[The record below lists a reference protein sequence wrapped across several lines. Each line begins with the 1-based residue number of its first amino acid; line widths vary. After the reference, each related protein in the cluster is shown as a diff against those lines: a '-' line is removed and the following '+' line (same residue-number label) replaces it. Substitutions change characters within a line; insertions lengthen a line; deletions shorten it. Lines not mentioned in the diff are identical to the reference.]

1 MERPLRFTKG
11 SWQNWAGRAVLFGG
25 VGLFMYRAVTE
36 WSRSGLGLLTDALI
50 IAIAVTGLNLI
61 TGYTGQL
68 SLGHAGF
75 FAIGAFVSAM
85 LVTGKV
91 WTPFITDN
99 LWTPGWTLL
108 ASAAVCFLVGMV
120 VGVPALRLKG
130 IYLALVTLVFTEAV
144 RAFFKY
150 DRFEGV
156 TGGASGIKGFNYLP
170 PTWTGLDGRADL
182 VTWFFWLALV
192 ILVVVSILSAGLIRS
207 RIGRAMVAVR
217 DNETAAAVMG
227 VNLFSI
233 KTVVF
238 GLSGAIAGVAGSLFA
253 LKLTLVEA
261 DVPIFG
267 LFGSVTLLVAMVVG
281 GAAQNWGPFVGA
293 MFYVFVN
300 DFARSVGE
308 NPSDSLL
315 LGWVVGEDTKLNG
328 LGGVVF
334 GVLLILFA
342 RFVPLG
348 AVGTMRQWRAKAVL
362 VVPKVPIPAGAVAAA
377 TTSEPAAATT
387 SEPAAATTSEPA
399 AATTSE
405 PAASSP
411 AGEPVD
417 DARQGSGAP
426 DTAPTNLDNAASPPE
441 GDDDSAS

>member
-1 MERPLRFTKG
+1 MDLPRRYTRG
-11 SWQNWAGRAVLFGG
+11 SWQNWLGRAAVFGI
-25 VGLFMYRAVTE
+25 VGLFMLRAVTE
-36 WSRSGLGLLTDALI
+36 WSRSGLGLLADALI

-75 FAIGAFVSAM
+75 FAIGAYVSAM
-85 LVTGKV
+85 LVTGRV
-91 WTPFITDN
+91 WTPFLDEN
-99 LWTPGWTLL
+99 VWTPGWTLP
-108 ASAAVCFLVGMV
+108 AAAVVCFLIGMV

-144 RAFFKY
+144 RAVFKY
-150 DRFEGV
+150 KEFSGV
-156 TGGASGIKGFNYLP
+156 TGGATGIKGFNYLP
-170 PTWTGLDGRADL
+170 PSWTGLDGRADL

-192 ILVVVSILSAGLIRS
+192 ILVFVSILSAGLIRS

-238 GLSGAIAGVAGSLFA
+238 GLSGAIAGVAGSLYA

-267 LFGSVTLLVAMVVG
+267 LFGSVTLLVAMMVG

-300 DFARSVGE
+300 NFARSVGE
-308 NPSDSLL
+308 DPSNSIL
-315 LGWVVGEDTKLNG
+315 LGWFVDEGTKING
-328 LGGVVF
+328 LGGVTF

-348 AVGTMRQWRAKAVL
+348 AVGTMKLWRAKVVQ
-362 VVPKVPIPAGAVAAA
+362 VVPRLPVAAMAGAGAGAPGADQDAHTAGGTDGDTVIDSSGDSPDVDRPDIVAGYNDSGTPEVPP
-377 TTSEPAAATT
+377 TTVDGAGSSPVRDDEPA
-387 SEPAAATTSEPA
+387 P
-399 AATTSE
+399 
-405 PAASSP
+405 
-411 AGEPVD
+411 
-417 DARQGSGAP
+417 
-426 DTAPTNLDNAASPPE
+426 
-441 GDDDSAS
+441 

>member
-1 MERPLRFTKG
+1 MDLPRRFTRG
-11 SWQNWAGRAVLFGG
+11 SWQNWLGRALLFGG
-25 VGLFMYRAVTE
+25 VGLFMFRAVNE
-36 WSRSGLGLLTDALI
+36 WSRSGLGLLADALI

-75 FAIGAFVSAM
+75 FAIGAYVSAM

-91 WTPFITDN
+91 WTPFLDGN

-108 ASAAVCFLVGMV
+108 AAAAVCFVVGMV
-120 VGVPALRLKG
+120 VGIPALRLKG

-150 DRFEGV
+150 DRIEGV
-156 TGGASGIKGFNYLP
+156 TGGATGIKGFNYLP
-170 PTWTGLDGRADL
+170 PTWTGLDGRGDL
-182 VTWFFWLALV
+182 VKWFFWLSLA
-192 ILVVVSILSAGLIRS
+192 ILILVSILSAGLIRS

-238 GLSGAIAGVAGSLFA
+238 GLSGAIAGVAGALYA

-267 LFGSVTLLVAMVVG
+267 LIGSVTLLVAMVVG

-308 NPSDSLL
+308 NPSDSLV
-315 LGWVVGEDTKLNG
+315 LGWFLDEGTKLNG

-342 RFVPLG
+342 RFVPFG
-348 AVGTMRQWRAKAVL
+348 AVGTMRIWRSKVVQ
-362 VVPKVPIPAGAVAAA
+362 VVPRLPIPAAAAAAA
-377 TTSEPAAATT
+377 TSAGPASAPRAGDVEPSPTSVADADT
-387 SEPAAATTSEPA
+387 SPS
-399 AATTSE
+399 
-405 PAASSP
+405 
-411 AGEPVD
+411 
-417 DARQGSGAP
+417 
-426 DTAPTNLDNAASPPE
+426 
-441 GDDDSAS
+441 GDDESTS

>member
-1 MERPLRFTKG
+1 MELPVRYTRG
-11 SWQNWAGRAVLFGG
+11 SWQNWLGRAVLFGG

-36 WSRSGLGLLTDALI
+36 WSRSGLGLLADALI

-68 SLGHAGF
+68 SLGQAAF
-75 FAIGAFVSAM
+75 FAMGAFVSAM
-85 LVTGKV
+85 LVTGRI

-99 LWTPGWTLL
+99 IWTPGWTML
-108 ASAAVCFLVGMV
+108 AAAVVCFLVGMV

-150 DRFEGV
+150 DEFAGV
-156 TGGASGIKGFNYLP
+156 TGGATGIKGFSYLP
-170 PTWTGLDGRADL
+170 PSWTGLEGRADL
-182 VTWFFWLALV
+182 VTWFFWLSLG
-192 ILVVVSILSAGLIRS
+192 ILIVVSILSAGLIRS
-207 RIGRAMVAVR
+207 RVGRAMVAVR

-267 LFGSVTLLVAMVVG
+267 LFGSVTFLVAMVVG

-308 NPSDSLL
+308 DPSGSIF
-315 LGWVVGEDTKLNG
+315 LGWFVGEGTKIDG
-328 LGGVVF
+328 LGGVTF

-342 RFVPLG
+342 RFVPFG
-348 AVGTMRQWRAKAVL
+348 AVGTMRMWRSKVVL
-362 VVPKVPIPAGAVAAA
+362 VVPRVPLGAGGVPSAEVLGESGAVGAEQAA
-377 TTSEPAAATT
+377 TNIDPAEPPGLADEDPPGMAT
-387 SEPAAATTSEPA
+387 
-399 AATTSE
+399 
-405 PAASSP
+405 
-411 AGEPVD
+411 
-417 DARQGSGAP
+417 
-426 DTAPTNLDNAASPPE
+426 
-441 GDDDSAS
+441 

>member
-1 MERPLRFTKG
+1 MELPLRYTRG
-11 SWQNWAGRAVLFGG
+11 SWQNWLGRAVLFGG

-36 WSRSGLGLLTDALI
+36 WSRSGLGLLADALI

-68 SLGHAGF
+68 SLGQAAF
-75 FAIGAFVSAM
+75 FAMGAFVSAM
-85 LVTGKV
+85 LVTGKI

-108 ASAAVCFLVGMV
+108 AAAVVCFLAGMV

-150 DRFEGV
+150 DEFAGV
-156 TGGASGIKGFNYLP
+156 TGGATGIKGLSYLP
-170 PTWTGLDGRADL
+170 PSWTGLDGRADL
-182 VTWFFWLALV
+182 VTWFFWLSLG
-192 ILVVVSILSAGLIRS
+192 ILIVVSILSAGLIRS
-207 RIGRAMVAVR
+207 RVGRAMVATR

-238 GLSGAIAGVAGSLFA
+238 GLSGAIAGVAGALFA

-267 LFGSVTLLVAMVVG
+267 LFGSVTFLVAMVVG

-308 NPSDSLL
+308 DPSGSLL
-315 LGWVVGEDTKLNG
+315 LGWIVDEGTKLNG
-328 LGGVVF
+328 LGGVTF

-342 RFVPLG
+342 RFVPFG
-348 AVGTMRQWRAKAVL
+348 AVGTMRMWRAKVVL
-362 VVPKVPIPAGAVAAA
+362 VIPRVPMPTVAPASGPVVSDDAVAGDEPGSNGPGHDEPTP
-377 TTSEPAAATT
+377 TTVENADSSPPGDDEPA
-387 SEPAAATTSEPA
+387 P
-399 AATTSE
+399 
-405 PAASSP
+405 
-411 AGEPVD
+411 
-417 DARQGSGAP
+417 
-426 DTAPTNLDNAASPPE
+426 
-441 GDDDSAS
+441 

>member
-1 MERPLRFTKG
+1 MDLPRRYMRG
-11 SWQNWAGRAVLFGG
+11 SWQNWLGRALLFGV
-25 VGLFMYRAVTE
+25 VGLFMFRAVSE

-75 FAIGAFVSAM
+75 FAIGAYVSAM

-91 WTPFITDN
+91 WTPFIDGN
-99 LWTPGWTLL
+99 IWTPGWTLP
-108 ASAAVCFLVGMV
+108 AAAVVCFLIGMV

-150 DRFEGV
+150 DKFEGV
-156 TGGASGIKGFNYLP
+156 TGGATGIKGFNYLP
-170 PTWTGLDGRADL
+170 PAWTGLDGRADL
-182 VTWFFWLALV
+182 VTWFFWLSLA
-192 ILVVVSILSAGLIRS
+192 ILILVSILAAGLIRS
-207 RIGRAMVAVR
+207 RVGRAMVAVR

-227 VNLFSI
+227 VNLFTI

-238 GLSGAIAGVAGSLFA
+238 GLSGAIAGVAGSLYG

-308 NPSDSLL
+308 DPSGSLL
-315 LGWVVGEDTKLNG
+315 LGWLVDDGTTLNG

-342 RFVPLG
+342 RFVPFG
-348 AVGTMRQWRAKAVL
+348 AVGTMRKWRAKVVQ
-362 VVPKVPIPAGAVAAA
+362 VVPRVPLAAMAGAAEIPA
-377 TTSEPAAATT
+377 
-387 SEPAAATTSEPA
+387 
-399 AATTSE
+399 
-405 PAASSP
+405 
-411 AGEPVD
+411 
-417 DARQGSGAP
+417 
-426 DTAPTNLDNAASPPE
+426 
-441 GDDDSAS
+441 DSASMAKNTDGDAIPGNNDSGPSELPRASVEGADPSVVRDDESAP

>member
-1 MERPLRFTKG
+1 MDLPRRFVRG
-11 SWQNWAGRAVLFGG
+11 SWQNWLGRVLLFGV
-25 VGLFMYRAVTE
+25 VGLFMYRAVSE
-36 WSRSGLGLLTDALI
+36 WSRSGLGLLADALI

-75 FAIGAFVSAM
+75 FAIGAYISAM
-85 LVTGKV
+85 LVTGKI
-91 WTPFITDN
+91 WTPFIDDN
-99 LWTPGWTLL
+99 VWTPGWTLP
-108 ASAAVCFLVGMV
+108 AAAIVCFLIGMV

-156 TGGASGIKGFNYLP
+156 TGGATGIKGLNYLP
-170 PTWTGLDGRADL
+170 PSWTGLDGRADL
-182 VTWFFWLALV
+182 VTWFFWLSLAIL
-192 ILVVVSILSAGLIRS
+192 ILVSVLSAGLIRS

-238 GLSGAIAGVAGSLFA
+238 GLSGAIAGVAGSLYG

-308 NPSDSLL
+308 DPSGSLL
-315 LGWVVGEDTKLNG
+315 LGWLVDEGTKLNG

-342 RFVPLG
+342 RFVPFG
-348 AVGTMRQWRAKAVL
+348 AVGTMRLWRSKVVQ
-362 VVPKVPIPAGAVAAA
+362 VVPRLPVAALAGSAGSAGTSDVA
-377 TTSEPAAATT
+377 TTAALDVEPGDNDSGTSEPRPT
-387 SEPAAATTSEPA
+387 SLGDAD
-399 AATTSE
+399 
-405 PAASSP
+405 SS
-411 AGEPVD
+411 VVRD
-417 DARQGSGAP
+417 DESAP
-426 DTAPTNLDNAASPPE
+426 
-441 GDDDSAS
+441 